1 MPTPMFTLKNNN
13 YPWHAMLWQQLMK
26 QHANQHLPHAILL
39 SSQPHAGIEKLAE
52 RLAVRLIC
60 TELNDDSACGEC
72 RNCKLFAGGS
82 HPDVFILE
90 PEEDSKVIK
99 IDQIREFVH
108 KITLT
113 ASMASCKIAL
123 VRPAEAMNQAAANA
137 LLKTLEEPAG
147 DAYIILSSTEPA
159 RLLATIRSRCQQYA
173 VETAANTLVEDW
185 LTQSGN
191 QTEKVRTAILAAR
204 GLPLL
209 AAEYLQGDLLDVR
222 RNVGIGYLKTARG
235 QADLM
240 AVANNWVTLKQPLVW
255 LWLSQWM
262 GDVARA
268 SLTGEACK
276 DPVSEAVRSARPNFP
291 LETSLQL
298 QSMAMQGWRSQE
310 GPLRQDLLFEQW
322 LLQWAQI

>member
-1 MPTPMFTLKNNN
+1 
-13 YPWHAMLWQQLMK
+13 MK
-26 QHANQHLPHAILL
+26 QHENQHLPHAILL
-39 SSQPHAGIEKLAE
+39 SSQLHAGIEQLAGC
-52 RLAVRLIC
+52 LAARLIC
-60 TELNDDSACGEC
+60 SEAREDSACGKC
-72 RNCKLFAGGS
+72 RNCKLFASGS

-113 ASMASCKIAL
+113 ASMASCKVAL
-123 VRPAEAMNQAAANA
+123 VRPAEAMNRAAANA

-147 DAYIILSSTEPA
+147 EAYIILSSTEPA

-173 VETAANTLVEDW
+173 VEPAASAAVEAW
-185 LTQSGN
+185 FTQSG
-191 QTEKVRTAILAAR
+191 QQAEQVHPAMLAAR

-222 RNVGIGYLKTARG
+222 RNVGIGYLKIARG

-240 AVANNWVTLKQPLVW
+240 TVANSWVSLKQPLVW

-262 GDVARA
+262 ADIART

-276 DPVSEAVRSARPNFP
+276 DPVSEAVRKARPNFP